1 MEVLDVLPL
10 FFGEERR
17 LRGFRLRVFRLRV
30 FELLMRNPTLGLKEL
45 TKTQWEG
52 RVEGGLRLRLESSIW

>member
-17 LRGFRLRVFRLRV
+17 LRV
-30 FELLMRNPTLGLKEL
+30 FELLVRNPTLGLKEL
-45 TKTQWEG
+45 TETQWEG
-52 RVEGGLRLRLESSIW
+52 RVEGGLGLRLGSSIW

>member
-1 MEVLDVLPL
+1 MEVLDVLLL
-10 FFGEERR
+10 FFGEER
-17 LRGFRLRVFRLRV
+17 RLRVFRLRV

>member
-17 LRGFRLRVFRLRV
+17 LRV
-30 FELLMRNPTLGLKEL
+30 FELLVRNPTLGLKEL
-45 TKTQWEG
+45 TETQWEG
-52 RVEGGLRLRLESSIW
+52 RVEGGLGLRLGSSIWWVR